1 MSSPTFAAAPAR
13 PPWPTGSGASS
24 SSRPEPGAA
33 RAGEPEPAR
42 VGRDGLLEL
51 AFARRGDRTVLTGRR
66 YRLPLQALEPAD
78 LDGTGRLV
86 LALLNPT
93 GGVLGGDVLETRV
106 ALGPGTRVCLT
117 TPSAT
122 RVYRSAGPAARQRL
136 VAEIADGAA
145 LEYVP
150 DHLIPSPGAR
160 LVQSTELRL
169 ARGAVAIVA
178 DGWAVGRVA
187 RGERWRFDMLD
198 LGLEAHDDGGRL
210 LKERAILAGGTRW
223 ARLGAADGHDYV
235 GTFAALAP
243 ARDGWES
250 LAAALGEAAGAVPGA
265 AVGVAAL
272 ARGGALGRVLARSA
286 PALRGA
292 LDALW
297 SAARGAL
304 LGLPPLD
311 LRKL

>member
-1 MSSPTFAAAPAR
+1 MLEAR
-13 PPWPTGSGASS
+13 I
-24 SSRPEPGAA
+24 
-33 RAGEPEPAR
+33 
-42 VGRDGLLEL
+42 
-51 AFARRGDRTVLTGRR
+51 
-66 YRLPLQALEPAD
+66 
-78 LDGTGRLV
+78 
-86 LALLNPT
+86 
-93 GGVLGGDVLETRV
+93 
-106 ALGPGTRVCLT
+106 ALGPDSRVCLT

-122 RVYRSAGPAARQRL
+122 RVYRSAGPPARQRL
-136 VAEIADGAA
+136 VAEIAEGAT

-187 RGERWRFDMLD
+187 RGERWQFDALD
-198 LGLEAHDDGGRL
+198 LGLEARDDRGLL
-210 LKERAILAGGTRW
+210 LKERAMLSGRTEW

-250 LAAALGEAAGAVPGA
+250 LAVALGDAAGAVPGA
-265 AVGVAAL
+265 VVGVAAL
-272 ARGGALGRVLARSA
+272 ARGGAMGRVLARSA

-304 LGLPPLD
+304 LGRPPLD